1 MIYKSI
7 PTFKEYIWAGSKLK
21 TKYNK
26 QSDLN
31 KISESFEFSINPL
44 GLSSI
49 ENNLKDL
56 TMVDY
61 LNLSTPGKNLGDSL
75 PNMMIKLIDSSD
87 DLSVQVHPS
96 DEYAKTHYDKFG
108 KTEMWYIIDSGDEG
122 YIYLGFNDEYTKED
136 LEKALS
142 EGTVLDML
150 NKIYV
155 KPGEFYIIPSG
166 TIHAIGKGVTLY
178 EIQENSD
185 LTFRLYDYDRVDK
198 DGNKRQLHIKEA
210 LDVVKL
216 EKYEV
221 RKNFDNKDK
230 SLYQILAANKYFEL
244 MKLEVSS
251 HFKIYNNEN
260 SFNVITVIDGEPK
273 LSGIQTKLLESYYVD
288 PSTTVEVDG
297 KTTLLIA
304 RVPKLYMGLDV
315 GGTSIKGMMI
325 DDLGNKV
332 VTSKVPTESEE
343 GFDRVVSNM
352 VTATKKL
359 TRKCA
364 MEVTDFKS
372 LGIGF
377 PGNIDS
383 KNGIIIFSNNLNLK
397 NANLK
402 EKLEPE
408 LGISII
414 LDNDANCAALGEY
427 MFTDKKKYH
436 DMTLLTLGT
445 GLGSGIIINSKLFKG
460 GQGSTTEL
468 GHIKVKNDPYQCTCG
483 QYGCLESLTSLARI
497 HYDTVK
503 LQEDES
509 TGLKDL
515 IKETD
520 PYVTIFYLSQTN
532 EAARKYLFRYLNNL
546 LLGLINVANMIQPE
560 IICLGGG
567 VTDSIARYI
576 PYLEKKLNQN
586 KYGGLD
592 APYIKIVKA
601 KLANGAG
608 GYGACALTMEDE
620 NK

>member
-26 QSDLN
+26 QTDLN

-44 GLSSI
+44 GLSML

-56 TMVDY
+56 TLKDY
-61 LNLSTPGKNLGDSL
+61 LGLSSPGTNLGDAL
-75 PNMMIKLIDSSD
+75 PNVLIKLIDSSD

-96 DEYAKTHYDKFG
+96 DEYAKEHYNKFG
-108 KTEMWYIIDSGDEG
+108 KTEMWYILDTQEDG
-122 YIYLGFNDEYTKED
+122 YIYLGFNKEYTKED

-142 EGTVLDML
+142 EGTILDML

-198 DGNKRQLHIKEA
+198 DGNKRELHIKEA

-221 RKNFDNKDK
+221 RKNFENKEK

-260 SFNVITVIDGEPK
+260 SFNLITVIDGEPK
-273 LSGIQTKLLESYYVD
+273 LNGLDTHLLESYYVD
-288 PSTTVEVDG
+288 PNTTVEVEG

-315 GGTSIKGMMI
+315 GGTSIKGMLI

-332 VTSKVPTESEE
+332 ATSKVQTESEK
-343 GFDRVVSNM
+343 GFDTIVNNLIS
-352 VTATKKL
+352 ATSKL
-359 TRKCA
+359 TRRCA
-364 MEVTDFKS
+364 MDIKDFKA

-383 KNGIIIFSNNLNLK
+383 KNGIIIFSNNLGLN
-397 NANLK
+397 NAPLK
-402 EKLEPE
+402 ERLEE
-408 LGISII
+408 ALGIKVII
-414 LDNDANCAALGEY
+414 DNDANCAALGEY

-445 GLGSGIIINSKLFKG
+445 GLGSGIIIDSKLFKG

-483 QYGCLESLTSLARI
+483 QYGCLESLVSLARI
-497 HYDTVK
+497 HYDTLK

-515 IKETD
+515 IKEDD
-520 PYVTIFYLSQTN
+520 PYVTIFHLSQTN

-546 LLGLINVANMIQPE
+546 LLGLINVANMLQPE

-608 GYGACALTMEDE
+608 GYGACALTMDID
-620 NK
+620 K